1 MAKKING
8 NAHKIDIWYKV
19 SLNFVQLGEGLMLL
33 VSCCKIPWMPEVFSL
48 TSNEKRREGGVLVTL
63 SRLRRSIPSSPKRKK
78 ISGTQGSCK
87 SDIFKLKF
95 DQQSFVRLKSVLPCV
110 TIGVHLKKCTKFCQ
124 QVVYSQNDTLSGN
137 SHITMGNKSPGD
149 MARNFNLRY

>member
-8 NAHKIDIWYKV
+8 CQRSSRSPATRSV
-19 SLNFVQLGEGLMLL
+19 ES
-33 VSCCKIPWMPEVFSL
+33 EVCWSHFH
-48 TSNEKRREGGVLVTL
+48 RFAAQFCRPQRE
-63 SRLRRSIPSSPKRKK
+63 KK

-95 DQQSFVRLKSVLPCV
+95 DQRSFVRLKSVLPCV
-110 TIGVHLKKCTKFCQ
+110 LGTPQKCTKFCQ

-137 SHITMGNKSPGD
+137 SHITKGNKSPGD